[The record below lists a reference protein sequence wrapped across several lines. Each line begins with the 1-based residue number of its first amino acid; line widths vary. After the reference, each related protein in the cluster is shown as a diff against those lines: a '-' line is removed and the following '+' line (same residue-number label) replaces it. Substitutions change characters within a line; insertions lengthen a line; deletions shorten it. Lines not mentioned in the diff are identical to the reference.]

1 LQRLHRSIAH
11 VTGDVATVR
20 VNVVAV
26 SSESVRHRARRVQSI
41 NSAACTVLHA
51 ARVCVS
57 RPSPMAKKKK
67 RTRDPDAVT
76 FENPLDDV
84 ENQDLEQPRGGGF
97 EEEDD
102 TPTHDVKKLK
112 KMNIKKLRAQ
122 ALKEGLP
129 AGTILDAGND
139 KGQLID
145 LIMNGPSDEDGL
157 SWAQKATAARE
168 ESGKKD
174 KDAINLDFHEF
185 ESEAPKS
192 SNHFEVEV
200 EVAVVDYWLDDPD
213 QSYLPCTNGQKLNIG
228 CIAYSLTLPCLWRLA
243 FGKTKLP

>member
-102 TPTHDVKKLK
+102 TPTHDVKKLR
-112 KMNIKKLRAQ
+112 KMRMDIITML
-122 ALKEGLP
+122 
-129 AGTILDAGND
+129 
-139 KGQLID
+139 
-145 LIMNGPSDEDGL
+145 
-157 SWAQKATAARE
+157 
-168 ESGKKD
+168 
-174 KDAINLDFHEF
+174 
-185 ESEAPKS
+185 
-192 SNHFEVEV
+192 
-200 EVAVVDYWLDDPD
+200 
-213 QSYLPCTNGQKLNIG
+213 
-228 CIAYSLTLPCLWRLA
+228 LTLPFNLDESIREQSNQT
-243 FGKTKLP
+243 FYIVQHRSVVF